1 MNVKKFPFDF
11 TSSSILKLSLTE
23 LKNKVKW
30 QDQLEIHPIVS
41 QQWLTLLRPL
51 NGAWR
56 FCRKGGARIE
66 RVREVNDTRVKPTE
80 STTLH

>member
-1 MNVKKFPFDF
+1 MTFPVTKKDQ
-11 TSSSILKLSLTE
+11 TDQ
-23 LKNKVKW
+23 KVFI
-30 QDQLEIHPIVS
+30 QQLIYIYGETNS
-41 QQWLTLLRPL
+41 QPV